1 MVSNTLAIL
10 KTTSLFNSFTLF
22 NHEVCIHV
30 LLVLTTK
37 NNCQIFWTY
46 VVNFGSIVY
55 MSLPIIASREIV
67 FVQNLS
73 NRG

>member
-1 MVSNTLAIL
+1 MILVIAKAKNQMDDIDLEDETLTISNTLAIL

-37 NNCQIFWTY
+37 NNCQIFLDLC
-46 VVNFGSIVY
+46 G
-55 MSLPIIASREIV
+55 
-67 FVQNLS
+67 
-73 NRG
+73 